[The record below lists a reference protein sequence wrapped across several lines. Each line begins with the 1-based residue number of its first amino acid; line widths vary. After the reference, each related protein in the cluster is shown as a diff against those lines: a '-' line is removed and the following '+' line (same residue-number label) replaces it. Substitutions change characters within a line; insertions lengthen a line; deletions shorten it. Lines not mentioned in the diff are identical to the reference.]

1 MRCLLDDIWGVTTR
15 LDTYLPQVLLG
26 SLEQG
31 TPLDVWAA
39 GVVVMSLLARR
50 YPLFLA
56 AQDRSDEPALLQVRP
71 QTKPH
76 RLEPS
81 QELRRPQH
89 TLNIFE
95 HAQYSSAT
103 LFGAASGHTIR
114 DLPVNAMIRQ

>member
-15 LDTYLPQVLLG
+15 LDTNLPQVLLG

-71 QTKPH
+71 QLRGPNHTGWSQVKNCDALNTHSIFSNTHNMQRHFVWRRFWPH
-76 RLEPS
+76 
-81 QELRRPQH
+81 
-89 TLNIFE
+89 
-95 HAQYSSAT
+95 Y
-103 LFGAASGHTIR
+103 
-114 DLPVNAMIRQ
+114 